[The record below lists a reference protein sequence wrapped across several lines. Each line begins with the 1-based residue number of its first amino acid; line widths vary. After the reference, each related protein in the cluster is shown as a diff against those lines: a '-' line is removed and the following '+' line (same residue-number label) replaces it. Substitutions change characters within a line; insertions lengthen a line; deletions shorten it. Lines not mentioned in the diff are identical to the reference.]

1 LKPENTLPLLLPTQ
15 GSELEGRL
23 ELMGKATM
31 LTLGDHVGLGDHVV
45 EEGQHLDHLLV
56 LLSVSVLARAEGLRD
71 VSFEELGVERVDNL
85 QGCVSVIGRGSRL

>member
-1 LKPENTLPLLLPTQ
+1 M
-15 GSELEGRL
+15 
-23 ELMGKATM
+23 MGMAMM
-31 LTLGDHVGLGDHVV
+31 LTLGDHVGLGDYVV
-45 EEGQHLDHLLV
+45 EEGQYLDHLLV